1 MHDHH
6 PTDAP
11 PATGLLALELAEGA
25 IGVDALAPDAAI
37 ALSVLLIIVAAVVV
51 IGLGSRRLSGWNPS
65 ASAGG

>member
-25 IGVDALAPDAAI
+25 IGEQADGHLESEDQKQ
-37 ALSVLLIIVAAVVV
+37 
-51 IGLGSRRLSGWNPS
+51 
-65 ASAGG
+65 